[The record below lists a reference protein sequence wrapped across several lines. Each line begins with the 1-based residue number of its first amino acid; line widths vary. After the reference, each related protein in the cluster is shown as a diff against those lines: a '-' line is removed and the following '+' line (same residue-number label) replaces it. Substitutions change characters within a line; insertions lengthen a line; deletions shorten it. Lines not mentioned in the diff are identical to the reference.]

1 MLKMKKVALFV
12 LSIAAMVSYA
22 AAFSAFS
29 AARMPMLGARKP
41 ARMRCARTLSMQY
54 EKLSEQEFA
63 KLVKEV
69 ALTLPAPHRPLLNQL
84 TSE

>member
-1 MLKMKKVALFV
+1 MALLV
-12 LSIAAMVSYA
+12 LSIAAIVSYA
-22 AAFSAFS
+22 AAFSA
-29 AARMPMLGARKP
+29 AKMPMLGARKP
-41 ARMRCARTLSMQY
+41 ARMSCARTLSMQY

-69 ALTLPAPHRPLLNQL
+69 ALSLPAPHPPLLNQL

>member
-1 MLKMKKVALFV
+1 MKKVALFL

-29 AARMPMLGARKP
+29 AAKMPMLGARKP

-63 KLVKEV
+63 KLVKQV
-69 ALTLPAPHRPLLNQL
+69 ALSLPAPHPPLLNQL